1 MKASILAVCAAA
13 VGLVS
18 AQTPDGFTP
27 SVATHLD
34 VTFGSKA
41 VSPSGTSL
49 AKEETAK
56 LPTIGFAGA
65 NATETYLFVMI
76 DLDVPSGTT
85 RNTLLHAMI
94 QDFKVGSGGATTL
107 TSAATS
113 PASYMG
119 PAPPKENPAHPHH
132 YVEVLFVQPA
142 GFAVPASQASVVKS
156 RIGFKLADFAT
167 AAHLGE
173 PVAANYFMVTG

>member
-1 MKASILAVCAAA
+1 MKQFSVACCAALA
-13 VGLVS
+13 GLVV

-34 VTFGSKA
+34 VVFGSKA

-49 AKEETAK
+49 AKEDTAK
-56 LPTIGFAGA
+56 QPTIAFAGA
-65 NATETYLFVMI
+65 NATETYLFFMI
-76 DLDVPSGTT
+76 DLDVPSGSS

-94 QDFKVGSGGATTL
+94 QDFKVGSTGHTL
-107 TSAATS
+107 TSTATG

-119 PAPPKENPAHPHH
+119 PAPPKETPAHPHH

-142 GFAVPASQASVVKS
+142 GFAVPAAQASVVRS
-156 RIGFKLADFAT
+156 RMGFKLADFVA

-173 PVAANYFMVTG
+173 PVAGNYFTVTG